1 MPERLLRLPE
11 VIRRVG
17 YSRPSIYRKMNSAE
31 FPSPV
36 NLGGRA
42 VAWIESEIDAWIESR
57 VSDRRAVAK

>member
-11 VIRRVG
+11 VMRRVG

-31 FPSPV
+31 FPSAV

-42 VAWIESEIDAWIESR
+42 VAWLESEIEAWIEGR
-57 VSDRRAVAK
+57 VETRRALQK